1 MWAALLLVT
10 YWWATGASLTGAGA
24 GGASTVAELGRLA
37 GLLASVLLLV
47 QVLATAR
54 VPVLEQAFGQH
65 RLIVLHRRV
74 GVVSFSLMIAHVV
87 LASWARAP
95 SGLAAAPQ
103 TLWHL
108 TWNERGMVAGTGGTL
123 LLVLVVMSSV
133 GPVRARLRY
142 ERWHLLHLYA
152 YLGVGLALPHQLWT
166 GREFTSSP
174 ARTVFWWGLWGAALT
189 AVVVWRIGLPVART
203 LRHRIVVAAVLP
215 EGDGSVSV
223 HMTGR
228 RLDALGAAA
237 GQFLIWRFRAGRGWT
252 RGHPYSLSAA
262 PDGRSL
268 RITVKEL
275 GDGSAAVPNLR
286 QGTRVLIE
294 GPYGRLTGR
303 ARTSPRV
310 ALIGAG
316 VGMTPIRALT
326 EQFLDESADVVVLH
340 RFSREPLFAREFTR
354 LARERGVELITS
366 PGPRRGSDS
375 WLGRDA
381 GQVDDVT
388 ALRARIPDIAVR
400 ETYICGPVVWTTL
413 VRRSLVAAGV
423 PQRRIHVENFG

>member
-1 MWAALLLVT
+1 MWSSLLLVS
-10 YWWATGASLTGAGA
+10 YWWAAGGGLTGVGA
-24 GGASTVAELGRLA
+24 GGISAVAEVGRLG

-54 VPVLEQAFGQH
+54 VPVLERCFGQN
-65 RLIVLHRRV
+65 RLVVLHRRA
-74 GVVSFSLMIAHVV
+74 GVVSFSLMVLHVV
-87 LASWARAP
+87 LACWARAP
-95 SGLAAAPQ
+95 GGLVAAPQ
-103 TLWHL
+103 MLWHL
-108 TWNERGMVAGTGGTL
+108 TWNEPGMVAGTVGTV
-123 LLVLVVMSSV
+123 LLVLVVVTSV

-166 GREFTSSP
+166 GREFTSST
-174 ARTVFWWGLWGAALT
+174 ARTVFWWGLWALVLV
-189 AVVVWRIGLPVART
+189 AVMVWRIGVPVART
-203 LRHRIVVAAVLP
+203 LRHRITVAAVLP

-228 RLDALGAAA
+228 RLDVLGAGA

-303 ARTSPRV
+303 ARSSPRV

-316 VGMTPIRALT
+316 VGMTPIRALA
-326 EQFLDESADVVVLH
+326 EQFLAESADVAVVH

-354 LARERGVELITS
+354 LARERGLRLVVS
-366 PGPRRGSDS
+366 PGPRRGTGS
-375 WLGRDA
+375 WFGRDA
-381 GQVDDVT
+381 GRPDDVT

-400 ETYICGPVVWTTL
+400 EVYICGPVAWTAM
-413 VRRSLVAAGV
+413 VRRTVVTAGV
-423 PQRRIHVENFG
+423 PDRRVHVENFG